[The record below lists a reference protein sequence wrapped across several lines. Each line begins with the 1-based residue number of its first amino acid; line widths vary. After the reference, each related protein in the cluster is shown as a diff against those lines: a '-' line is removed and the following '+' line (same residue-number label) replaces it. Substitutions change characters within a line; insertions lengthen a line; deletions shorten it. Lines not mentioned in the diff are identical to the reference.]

1 MLKPLGRPGVRHM
14 EHANRRYTEE
24 EVTQI
29 IRHALS
35 QGGVKETV
43 SHDDL
48 VEIARSSGISG
59 ARLEDAIENMER
71 HGALEA
77 AKAEWIKRHRA
88 DFYSHLTSYCIVNSF
103 LLFVNLWTSRGYL
116 WVIWPLAGWGIGLAF
131 HFIDTFWVSEE
142 KIEKGAI
149 RLMKQKRRRERRLE
163 RETYE
168 I

>member
-1 MLKPLGRPGVRHM
+1 M

-35 QGGVKETV
+35 HGGVKETV

-48 VEIARSSGISG
+48 IEIARSSGISG
-59 ARLEDAIENMER
+59 VKLEDAIEHMER
-71 HGALEA
+71 NSAIDA
-77 AKAEWIKRHRA
+77 AKVEWLKRHRA
-88 DFYSHLTSYCIVNSF
+88 DFYSHLVSYCIINTF
-103 LLFVNLWTSRGYL
+103 LLFVNIWTGTDTM
-116 WVIWPLAGWGIGLAF
+116 WVIWPMAGWGIGIAF

-149 RLMKQKRRRERRLE
+149 RLLKQKRRRERRLE
-163 RETYE
+163 RETFE
-168 I
+168 V

>member
-1 MLKPLGRPGVRHM
+1 M

-59 ARLEDAIENMER
+59 TRLEDAIENLER
-71 HGALEA
+71 YSALEA
-77 AKAEWIKRHRA
+77 AKNEWIKRHRA
-88 DFYSHLTSYCIVNSF
+88 DFYSHLSAYCIVNVF
-103 LLFVNLWTSRGYL
+103 LLLANLVTTRGYL
-116 WVIWPLAGWGIGLAF
+116 WAFWPIAGWGIFLAF

-149 RLMKQKRRRERRLE
+149 RLLKQKRRRERRLE
-163 RETYE
+163 RETFE
-168 I
+168 V